1 MDDKL
6 VQACSKDVVASDY
19 TLETSSIDVELLK
32 SIKNFV
38 HDLTNVTTNQN
49 FIDYCT
55 IVNRIDESK
64 VKSYVKLINGFET
77 FFSNNANSLSEGNF
91 ENLADPNISYVTC
104 NGSFS
109 FNFQKTFEEADEEN
123 QDIIKDHLNVI
134 WNNIN
139 NKSKSPEEVYIN
151 KIFNNIR
158 SRFSPNMTKEEQMII
173 AKDLFNDFQTQN
185 LDISIVIKVA
195 CQKAKK
201 ILIAKGSEDHSKTFI
216 LIDTVEEIDVNN
228 FNMLQF
234 MTLVGKVGA
243 LFADEENNPIS
254 DLLSSMFN
262 TTFSI
267 ESLDSRDQENSDLE

>member
-6 VQACSKDVVASDY
+6 VQACPKDVVALDY
-19 TLETSSIDVELLK
+19 TLETPSIDVELLK
-32 SIKNFV
+32 SIKNFMD
-38 HDLTNVTTNQN
+38 DLTNVTTNQN

-77 FFSNNANSLSEGNF
+77 FFSNNANSLNEGNF
-91 ENLADPNISYVTC
+91 ENLVDPNISYVTC

-123 QDIIKDHLNVI
+123 QDIIKDHLNLI

-139 NKSKSPEEVYIN
+139 NKNKSPEEVYIN

-158 SRFSPNMTKEEQMII
+158 SRFSPNMTKEEQIII
-173 AKDLFNDFQTQN
+173 AKDLFSDFQKQN

-262 TTFSI
+262 NTFSI
-267 ESLDSRDQENSDLE
+267 EDQENSDLE